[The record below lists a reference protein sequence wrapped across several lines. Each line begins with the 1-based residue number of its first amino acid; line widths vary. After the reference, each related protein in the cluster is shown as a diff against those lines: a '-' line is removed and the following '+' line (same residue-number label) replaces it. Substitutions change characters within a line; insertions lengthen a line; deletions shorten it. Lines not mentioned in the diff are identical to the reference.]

1 MRHHLGSRNTPREA
15 FTWTKQMNTLRVTT
29 TPNTAVGRRP
39 LYCAPDGLPVNG
51 KQVLPSPVD
60 GHGECRAAGSQPAL
74 GQNEHCC
81 SVRPLGGLFLQ
92 DDAGTTVSA
101 EIWKDCPGW
110 ATARVEIYSGE
121 APMKVYFFRL
131 RVADRV
137 ESSNLLTELARRVA
151 TLRARSRLEN
161 VTSDRTAE
169 VSAGHSFERSFIDAN
184 VESGRQGIDVR
195 HESAR

>member
-1 MRHHLGSRNTPREA
+1 
-15 FTWTKQMNTLRVTT
+15 MNTLRITT
-29 TPNTAVGRRP
+29 TPNSAVGREP
-39 LYCAPDGLPVNG
+39 LYCAPHGFHVNG

-60 GHGECRAAGSQPAL
+60 GHGECRRATLSQPAL
-74 GQNEHCC
+74 GRSEPCC
-81 SVRPLGGLFLQ
+81 SVRHLGGLFLQ

-101 EIWKDCPGW
+101 EIWRDCPGW
-110 ATARVEIYSGE
+110 ATARVEIHSGE
-121 APMKVYFFRL
+121 ATMKVYFFRL
-131 RVADRV
+131 RVTDRA

-161 VTSDRTAE
+161 VTSDRTPEA
-169 VSAGHSFERSFIDAN
+169 SAGHSFERSFIDPN

>member
-1 MRHHLGSRNTPREA
+1 VRHHLGSRNIPREA

-29 TPNTAVGRRP
+29 TPNSAVRREP

-60 GHGECRAAGSQPAL
+60 GHGECRRATVSQPAL
-74 GQNEHCC
+74 GRNEPCC

-110 ATARVEIYSGE
+110 ATARVEIHSGE
-121 APMKVYFFRL
+121 TPMTVYFFRL
-131 RVADRV
+131 RVGDRV

-151 TLRARSRLEN
+151 TLLACGRLGI
-161 VTSDRTAE
+161 VTSVQTVE
-169 VSAGHSFERSFIDAN
+169 SSARHSFEQSLGLN
-184 VESGRQGIDVR
+184 VQSGRQGADVVS
-195 HESAR
+195 EGAR